1 MLTGPYSQNYF
12 VLDFQHDTVYKCRVY
27 NERDT
32 QGNIILSGM
41 WIIPI
46 DKNMGK
52 TIMFRIWI
60 KGLVNVFF
68 LSNDKE
74 KTGRKDWLM

>member
-46 DKNMGK
+46 DKNMEK
-52 TIMFRIWI
+52 SYRKSSIRSRICI
-60 KGLVNVFF
+60 NLDQKFPRLVLEV
-68 LSNDKE
+68 L
-74 KTGRKDWLM
+74 

>member
-1 MLTGPYSQNYF
+1 MPTGPYSQNYF

-32 QGNIILSGM
+32 QGNIILLGM

-46 DKNMGK
+46 GKNMGDNCVSNLNK
-52 TIMFRIWI
+52 NFS
-60 KGLVNVFF
+60 KNVFSF
-68 LSNDKE
+68 K
-74 KTGRKDWLM
+74 W